1 MDHPINGIVPV
12 DPPLAGV
19 RVVDTT
25 SYMTG
30 PYAATMLADLGAEVI
45 KVEPPGG
52 DGFRGFGHKV
62 QGWSALWSQ
71 CNRGKRSIE
80 LDLKAPADL
89 GVLKQLLQAADVLV
103 ENWRPHVAGKLGLS
117 QDVVGAVNPKL
128 VRLSITG
135 FGDSGPLSAAPAYDS
150 LIQGHTGMAQ
160 LHGKLGQPEVAAYW
174 VVDKVVATFA
184 AQAVLAALF
193 RRERTG
199 RGGQVAL
206 PMLDVM
212 AYFNFPDMFQH
223 RAFVADTTPWR
234 PAFNPVVKT
243 ADGHLILTPVNGGQ
257 LSRTLKAIG
266 ASHLKE
272 QMLAHDDHGAMID
285 FFYREVGRIVAT
297 QPTAHWLPIFETFDV
312 PAAPVRSLD
321 EHLADEQVVHNRI
334 YVDVPTPA
342 GAMRVPRHPARFDG
356 QLLRPAGAA
365 PSIGQHSDEIR
376 ASLAQAECA

>member
-1 MDHPINGIVPV
+1 MDHPINGAKAA
-12 DPPLAGV
+12 DAPLAGV

-80 LDLKAPADL
+80 LDLKDADGL
-89 GVLKQLLQAADVLV
+89 AVLKALLRSADVLV

-117 QDVVGAVNPKL
+117 QEVVGAINPKL
-128 VRLSITG
+128 VRLSVTG
-135 FGDSGPLSAAPAYDS
+135 FGDSGPLCAAPAYDS

-160 LHGKLGQPEVAAYW
+160 LHGKPGQPEVAAYW

-184 AQAVLAALF
+184 AQSILAALF

-199 RGGQVAL
+199 RGSNVAL

-223 RAFVADTTPWR
+223 RAFVADSSPWR
-234 PAFNPVVKT
+234 PAFNPVVAT

-266 ASHLKE
+266 RPDLKDR
-272 QMLAHDDHGAMID
+272 MLAYRDHGEMID
-285 FFYREVGRIVAT
+285 FFYHEVGLVLAT
-297 QPTAHWLPIFETFDV
+297 RPTAHWLPIFTEFDV

-321 EHLADEQVVHNRI
+321 EHLADEQVIHNRI
-334 YVDVPTPA
+334 YAEVPTPA
-342 GAMRVPRHPARFDG
+342 GPMRAPRHPARFDG
-356 QLLRPAGAA
+356 RMLAPAGAA
-365 PSIGQHSDEIR
+365 PSPGQHSEEI
-376 ASLAQAECA
+376 LAGLKEVAQ